1 MDNINSRLEIAYD
14 EFKLKTQ
21 QIVSHELNK
30 CHAKQSKYNNTVNRH
45 LFPLSHIQIFSD
57 SSIMTSLTMN
67 DFKPRGAWYFGM
79 DMYELACQ
87 LGYSSDEKVFFEDPG
102 KFLLDLQPVI
112 D

>member
-1 MDNINSRLEIAYD
+1 
-14 EFKLKTQ
+14 
-21 QIVSHELNK
+21 
-30 CHAKQSKYNNTVNRH
+30 
-45 LFPLSHIQIFSD
+45 
-57 SSIMTSLTMN
+57 MTSLTMN

-112 D
+112 DSGFLSDTMIFSSEVSNG